1 MNRSVHRAV
10 TGFVALICVAAAAV
24 YVIKRPSKGHPSALV
39 PADSTLRRDWL
50 YFYPSHR
57 PGLAT
62 GVVVLYGN
70 DVSFWEPH
78 QDLAW
83 RLADDGYAVIG
94 IDLRKFLSTLPE
106 AEPQRDSAFAVAMP
120 ALIARTRH
128 ELSADALPLIIGGH
142 SYGAELAVWIAARF
156 PPPHLTG
163 VLLLNTR
170 SSGHLFITAG
180 DWMNEE
186 ASGAWS
192 FSVIDLVREIDP
204 RVRIALVR
212 GEKDRFRMHDSA
224 FVAAG
229 GARLRRTEIPFASHS
244 LTTMLVAAPVVSRAM
259 RFLSDTTAR

>member
-1 MNRSVHRAV
+1 MKPWVRRTAIGCIAV
-10 TGFVALICVAAAAV
+10 IGVVAAAV

-39 PADSTLRRDWL
+39 PRDPTLRRDWL

-57 PGLAT
+57 DGAPT

-94 IDLRKFLSTLPE
+94 IDLRAFLATLPE
-106 AEPQRDSAFAVAMP
+106 AEPQRDSAFGVAMP
-120 ALIARTRH
+120 ALIARARH
-128 ELSADALPLIIGGH
+128 ELHADSVPLIIGGH
-142 SYGAELAVWIAARF
+142 SYGAEVGAWIAANQ
-156 PPPHLTG
+156 PPSHLVG

-170 SSGHLFITAG
+170 SSGHLFITAR

-192 FSVIDLVREIDP
+192 FSVIDLVRRIDP

-229 GARLRRTEIPFASHS
+229 GTRLRRTEIPFASHS
-244 LTTMLVAAPVVSRAM
+244 LTSMLLAAPVVSRAM